1 MFAKPFKDGYN
12 IFSNPEG
19 RRRRHPLET
28 RRITR
33 KLETEALADG
43 GRNGQRLS
51 AGDTLANR
59 YLIQEVIGVG
69 GMSAV
74 YRARDLHFPN
84 IVKLVAI
91 KEMRTD
97 ATDPNVRA
105 TMFRNFEREAHIIAS
120 LNHPAIPHIYD
131 YFTHNDRA
139 YLVLEYVNGQNLE
152 EILQK
157 TEGFLPEEQVLA
169 WAIELCDVLHYLH
182 TRQPAP
188 VIFRDMK
195 PSNIMITQS
204 GKIMVVDFGIAK
216 IFQAGQ
222 KGTMIGTEGYAPPE
236 QYRGEA
242 TPQVDIYALGA
253 TLHHLLTRR
262 DPRTE
267 PPFSFHE
274 RPIRQIN
281 PSVSPELEAIVQ
293 RALEYDAARRFQSAL
308 EMKEALLAVA
318 RKTGALSLLGPASKQ
333 TLHGL
338 TAGLAGGQ
346 GVKPLWVFEAE
357 DEVRGTPLL
366 HEGRLYVGSYDT
378 NLYALDAG
386 DGTMI
391 WKYPSRDGVV
401 TRPVADKTHVYFGS
415 RDGTFYALGHRHGRP
430 IWQYE
435 VGAPIYSSPRMAEGY
450 LFFGAD
456 DGRLH
461 VVQAT
466 SGRRVWAFEA
476 GAAVRCTPFAGEN
489 RVYFGT
495 EEGDF
500 YALDF
505 SGKMQWR
512 YRAKRGILS
521 SPIVADKTVYFADLG
536 GVLHALDAESGW
548 VLWRFRMGKGS
559 VSSPAVSGRYVV
571 LGSAD
576 GAVYCVD
583 AERGRE
589 VWRFQTEHQVPG
601 SPLIHQETVYI
612 GSADGY
618 MYALT
623 LAKGR
628 LLWKFPTD
636 GPITGSAVV
645 HNAVLYFGSADH
657 RVYAVVID

>member
-1 MFAKPFKDGYN
+1 M
-12 IFSNPEG
+12 EG
-19 RRRRHPLET
+19 
-28 RRITR
+28 
-33 KLETEALADG
+33 G
-43 GRNGQRLS
+43 GDGQRLS
-51 AGDTLANR
+51 AGSTLANR

-91 KEMRTD
+91 KEMRTE
-97 ATDPNVRA
+97 ASDPSVRT

-120 LNHPAIPHIYD
+120 LSHPAIPHIYD

-139 YLVLEYVNGQNLE
+139 YLVLEYINGENLE

-157 TEGFLPEEQVLA
+157 TQGFLPEEQVLA

-195 PSNIMITQS
+195 PSNVMITQS

-216 IFQAGQ
+216 IFQTGQ

-242 TPQVDIYALGA
+242 TPQVDVYAVGA
-253 TLHHLLTRR
+253 TLHHLLTGR
-262 DPRTE
+262 DPRME

-274 RPIRQIN
+274 RPVRQIN
-281 PSVSPELEAIVQ
+281 PNVSPELEAIVH
-293 RALEYDAARRFQSAL
+293 RAVEYEPAKRFQSVL
-308 EMKEALLAVA
+308 EMKESLLAVA
-318 RKTGALSLLGPASKQ
+318 RKTGALSLLGATNKENRY
-333 TLHGL
+333 GL
-338 TAGLAGGQ
+338 TAGLAGHQ
-346 GVKPLWVFEAE
+346 TVKPLWIFEAE
-357 DEVRGTPLL
+357 DEVRGTPWLDD
-366 HEGRLYVGSYDT
+366 GRLYVGSYDT
-378 NLYALDAG
+378 NLYALQAG
-386 DGTMI
+386 DGSLV
-391 WKYPSRDGVV
+391 WKYPSRGGVV
-401 TRPVADKTHVYFGS
+401 TRPMADKAHVYFGS
-415 RDGTFYALGHRHGRP
+415 RDGRFYALGRQHGRP
-430 IWQYE
+430 VWQYE
-435 VGAPIYSSPRMAEGY
+435 VEAPIYSSPRMAEGY

-461 VVQAT
+461 VIHAST
-466 SGRRVWAFEA
+466 GRRVWVFDA
-476 GAAVRCTPFAGEN
+476 GSAVRCSPFTGEN

-505 SGKMQWR
+505 RGKMQWR

-521 SPIVADKTVYFADLG
+521 SPVVVEKTVYFADLG

-559 VSSPAVSGRYVV
+559 VSSPAVSERYVV

-576 GAVYCVD
+576 GAIYCIDVD
-583 AERGRE
+583 RGRE
-589 VWRFQTEHQVPG
+589 VWRFQTDHQVSG
-601 SPLIHQETVYI
+601 SPLIHEDMVFI
-612 GSADGY
+612 GSADGQ
-618 MYALT
+618 MYALE
-623 LAKGR
+623 LVKGR
-628 LLWKFPTD
+628 LRWKFPTD
-636 GPITGSAVV
+636 GPITGAAVL
-645 HNAVLYFGSADH
+645 HNQVLYFGSADH
-657 RVYAVVID
+657 RVYALVIE